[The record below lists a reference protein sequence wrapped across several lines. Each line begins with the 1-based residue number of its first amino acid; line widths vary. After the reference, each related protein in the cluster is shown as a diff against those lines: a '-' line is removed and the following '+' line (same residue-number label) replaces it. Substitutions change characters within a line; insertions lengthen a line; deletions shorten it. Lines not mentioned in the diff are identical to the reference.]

1 MVSQKR
7 KTRSTSERQRY
18 IAVEAIVFISRKD
31 MCIYI
36 YICYRAN
43 EQGYDRAHLL
53 SFGFKEASRNSFK
66 IVTRTKRD
74 GVKTMK
80 TAR

>member
-31 MCIYI
+31 IYI
-36 YICYRAN
+36 YAIELTSKGTIERILY
-43 EQGYDRAHLL
+43 LL
-53 SFGFKEASRNSFK
+53 VSRKLVGIVFKLRGRREM
-66 IVTRTKRD
+66 V
-74 GVKTMK
+74 
-80 TAR
+80 